1 MRHTGPD
8 VNPALHE
15 KRAKRALA
23 NPGRA
28 LYTGTESMKESEM
41 SEPKRVT
48 LSYRVPYADTDQMH
62 VVYYANYLTFF
73 ERGRNELMR
82 ACGITYRE
90 LEAGGHALPVLEA
103 HVQYH
108 APATY
113 DDLLEIT
120 AWCDS
125 FKGVRLRIACEVR
138 RVGRL
143 LAEGYT
149 VHAYVDSQTLRPV
162 RPAQTFLAALG
173 CLAATAGTPQP

>member
-1 MRHTGPD
+1 
-8 VNPALHE
+8 
-15 KRAKRALA
+15 
-23 NPGRA
+23 
-28 LYTGTESMKESEM
+28 M
-41 SEPKRVT
+41 SEPKRIT

-62 VVYYANYLTFF
+62 VVYYANYLTLF

-103 HVQYH
+103 HVQYY

-113 DDLLEIT
+113 DDLLEIV

-125 FKGVRLRIACEVR
+125 FKGVRLKIACEVR
-138 RVGRL
+138 RDGRL

-149 VHAYVDSQTLRPV
+149 VHAHVDSQTLRPV
-162 RPAQTFLAALG
+162 RPAAAFLAALG
-173 CLAATAGTPQP
+173 CLAAPVDTPPRTLRVEN